1 MGYSNTSRFH
11 EDAAHELIGYLAH
24 RKETSAAISAH
35 FGWTKSKLE
44 AAQRIGINM
53 GCLGFVRDGVTV
65 LWCWKDEADRY
76 RAKRKAEKQAHARQ
90 LAKRSHKPPKIDIDN
105 MPDMPVIR
113 RIIPAAMAKPVATN
127 AARWVF
133 EVAA

>member
-11 EDAAHELIGYLAH
+11 EDAANELIGYLAH

-105 MPDMPVIR
+105 VPDMPVIR
-113 RIIPAAMAKPVATN
+113 RIIPAGSAPVPATN
-127 AARWVF
+127 APRWIF
-133 EVAA
+133 EAA